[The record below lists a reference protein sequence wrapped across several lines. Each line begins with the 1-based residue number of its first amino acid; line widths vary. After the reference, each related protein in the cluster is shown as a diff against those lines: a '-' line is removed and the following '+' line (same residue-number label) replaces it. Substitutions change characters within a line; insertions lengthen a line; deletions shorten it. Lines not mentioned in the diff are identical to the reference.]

1 MFARSAAIL
10 AALFCWTHCV
20 SACLRTT
27 PDERAVQW
35 SSAIVEAKLVAVGE
49 RVELAKFE
57 VAAERRAAPKST
69 HTYWYRLY
77 TFEVNESFDGS
88 VKKGQKFSVARFFGM
103 IESPLTVC
111 SQQIT
116 RANIGKSFVLLLRPE
131 ADTPMNTGQLL
142 NAKKDPRTPKL
153 HQAKAYVT
161 VFVSAKDEFT
171 AEQRA
176 DLKKT
181 ITTTRKAE
189 AAGTPAK
196 LKQSVDQLLAADDE
210 TKVTQSLD
218 ALIAMGP
225 RIVTPLKLVMEKQD
239 EVGKARLEK
248 VLSELSPPAV
258 PIVME
263 KPSQT
268 GKNDGA
274 NEK

>member
-1 MFARSAAIL
+1 MFPRLAAIL
-10 AALFCWTHCV
+10 ATLVWAHCA
-20 SACLRTT
+20 SACLRTI

-57 VAAERRAAPKST
+57 VAAERRGAPKST
-69 HTYWYRLY
+69 QTYWYRLY
-77 TFEVNESFDGS
+77 TFEVNESLDGT
-88 VKKGQKFSVARFFGM
+88 VKKGQKISVARFFGL

-131 ADTPMNTGQLL
+131 ADTPLNTGQLL
-142 NAKKDPRTPKL
+142 QTRKDPRTPKL

-161 VFVSAKDEFT
+161 VFVSAKDDFT
-171 AEQRA
+171 ADQKS

-181 ITTTRKAE
+181 IAATRKAE
-189 AAGTPAK
+189 SAGTPAK
-196 LKQSVDQLLAADDE
+196 LKQTVDQLMAANDE
-210 TKVTQSLD
+210 SKVTQSRD

-225 RIVTPLKLVMEKQD
+225 KVATPLKLVMEKQD

-248 VLSELSPPAV
+248 VLAELLPPAV

-268 GKNDGA
+268 GKNDGG
-274 NEK
+274 NEE